1 MLSIP
6 PSKHVWNLPFL
17 SCSGLEEMREEAGRG
32 GLGGRLPEP
41 RWELMV
47 AWARVVALGE
57 EGTDSR
63 SVLVVELVGCS
74 GCMDTEGRRCPG
86 CFGWQAPFSLGKA
99 AFLPQAHVCRPLLQ
113 APSWSWGDDTHQN
126 EGNSLLTM
134 DHQHP
139 MLSLPKRTSQQRKE
153 RGWDKGTDA
162 RISLFPSAMSLES
175 SIPLRALV
183 SPSEQWECPF
193 PPGWALWGS
202 KWWAALKWW
211 SWGREPTWPQESQ
224 QDVRSGRREA
234 EHYGSVVCS
243 WPGYGAEHITTGP
256 WSPLGS
262 ASEHPGT
269 GGPTRRDW
277 GYSLWF

>member
-17 SCSGLEEMREEAGRG
+17 SCSGLEDMREEAGRG
-32 GLGGRLPEP
+32 GLGGRLPQS

-63 SVLVVELVGCS
+63 RVLEVELVGCS

-99 AFLPQAHVCRPLLQ
+99 AFLPQAHVRRPRLQ

-126 EGNSLLTM
+126 EGNSLLSM

-139 MLSLPKRTSQQRKE
+139 MLSLPERTSQQRKE

-162 RISLFPSAMSLES
+162 RISLFPSAMSSES

-193 PPGWALWGS
+193 I
-202 KWWAALKWW
+202 
-211 SWGREPTWPQESQ
+211 PTWLGI
-224 QDVRSGRREA
+224 VRK
-234 EHYGSVVCS
+234 
-243 WPGYGAEHITTGP
+243 
-256 WSPLGS
+256 
-262 ASEHPGT
+262 
-269 GGPTRRDW
+269 
-277 GYSLWF
+277 